1 MNRLRGKRT
10 LITGGTT
17 GIGLE
22 TAKQFLAEGARVVIT
37 GRSPDTLAQAQQE
50 LGKEVTVIKSEA
62 GQVGEQKRLA
72 EQIAQV
78 FDQVDAVFLNAG
90 IGVFQPLDAWDEAA
104 FDNQIAVNLKGPYF
118 LIQSLLPILANP
130 ASLILNTSIN
140 AHIGM
145 PNSSVYGASK
155 AAMISLAKTLSGEL
169 VERGIR
175 VNAISPGP
183 VSTPIYGKM
192 GLPAENVQQMAEAI
206 RNQIPLKRF
215 GEPIEIAKAAVFL
228 ASDESAFMLGSEI
241 IIDGGM
247 STL

>member
-1 MNRLRGKRT
+1 MNRLQGKRT

-22 TAKQFLAEGARVVIT
+22 TAKQFLAEGARVVVT

-50 LGKEVTVIKSEA
+50 LGKEVIVIQSEA
-62 GQVGEQKRLA
+62 GQVSEQKRLA
-72 EQIAQV
+72 EQIAEV

-90 IGVFQPLDAWDEAA
+90 IGTFQPLDAWDEAS
-104 FDNQIAVNLKGPYF
+104 FDHQIAVNLKGPYF
-118 LIQSLLPILANP
+118 LIQALLPILANP
-130 ASLILNTSIN
+130 ASVILNTSIN

-155 AAMISLAKTLSGEL
+155 AAMISIAKTLSGEL

-192 GLPAENVQQMAEAI
+192 GVPAENVQQMAEAI

-228 ASDESAFMLGSEI
+228 ASDESSFMLGSEM